1 MPVASVPENRYTEE
15 KKKKE
20 RDEAFVSNQ
29 ANIDPSFEW
38 NWFLLSEK
46 YSKRAGHLF
55 FLFLKDQQKSS
66 KNIKKNNKKK
76 NIK

>member
-15 KKKKE
+15 KKKK
-20 RDEAFVSNQ
+20 ANQ